1 MAAEDPAARLDAAL
15 RDLGGTTLDLADGER
30 LFRAGEAREAVYR
43 VAAGYL
49 KLVRNGADGTERIVA
64 LMGGGSLLGLDG
76 LWEPKERTAA
86 HEVDAVAA
94 GGASVHRVARSA
106 FRRLLEERG
115 DLARPVVEQLS
126 SRQRAADRRLELLL
140 VADAR
145 GRVAG
150 TLAELAGRQ
159 GQRCPHGHEVDVPL
173 TQGEL
178 AQLAGLS
185 RQVTS
190 ATLNA
195 LREEGLIDYTRDHL
209 CVNDLRA
216 LGAAALSST

>member
-1 MAAEDPAARLDAAL
+1 MDCFLDPDPREPGAPAPDAPDAPDAPPAEPPC
-15 RDLGGTTLDLADGER
+15 
-30 LFRAGEAREAVYR
+30 EA
-43 VAAGYL
+43 
-49 KLVRNGADGTERIVA
+49 
-64 LMGGGSLLGLDG
+64 
-76 LWEPKERTAA
+76 
-86 HEVDAVAA
+86 
-94 GGASVHRVARSA
+94 
-106 FRRLLEERG
+106 RLLERLRRAG
-115 DLARPVVEQLS
+115 CASAQPVVEQLS